1 MTKVIL
7 PSDST
12 LYHAFEQLIASQRF
26 VFFVGLPGV
35 GKSLLAQQLA
45 LMAHQAGRKVHL
57 LQWDVVRQ
65 PFMTDAYVM
74 KTYPEIDGVTHS
86 VIRKAV
92 GLWVREAIGQ
102 WNRDHPEQ
110 AEMLI
115 GEAPLVGNRLIEL
128 LQRHDDDVEAIIG
141 SSITRFVIPVPSRE
155 VRRTIEGKRGVR
167 SANPHHAQ
175 QQIDA
180 IPQVLQAAWI
190 ELYRAAQELRITSN
204 PIGDHV
210 DFDPGIYQSVFDT
223 LMKHRHSQGLP
234 LTIQL
239 RTEHLSSHE
248 NQFQESD
255 LAPKTDEVRRY
266 IAQVERLYPDI
277 ASLDRHMN
285 NWYIV

>member
-12 LYHAFEQLIASQRF
+12 LYHAFEQLIASQRL

-35 GKSLLAQQLA
+35 GKSLLSQQLA

-57 LQWDVVRQ
+57 LQWDVVRR

-86 VIRKAV
+86 VIRKAI
-92 GLWVREAIGQ
+92 GLWVRKAIGQ

-128 LQRHDDDVEAIIG
+128 LQRHEDDVEPIIG
-141 SSITRFVIPVPSRE
+141 SSTTRFIIPVPSRE
-155 VRRTIEGKRGVR
+155 VRRTIEGKR
-167 SANPHHAQ
+167 STNPHHERE
-175 QQIDA
+175 QIDA

-204 PIGDHV
+204 PVGDHV
-210 DFDPGIYQSVFDT
+210 DFDPDIYQSVFDT

-239 RTEHLSSHE
+239 PTENLSIHE
-248 NQFQESD
+248 NHIQESD
-255 LAPKTDEVRRY
+255 LAPKTAEVRRY
-266 IAQVERLYPDI
+266 IAQVEQLYPDM
-277 ASLDRHMN
+277 ASLDQEMN